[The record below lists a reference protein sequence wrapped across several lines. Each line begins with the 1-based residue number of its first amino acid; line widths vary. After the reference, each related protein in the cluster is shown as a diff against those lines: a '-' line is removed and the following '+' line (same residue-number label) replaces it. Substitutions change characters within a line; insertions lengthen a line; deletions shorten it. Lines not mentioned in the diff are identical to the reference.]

1 MNYRYPEHDIMTCF
15 DAIWSAK
22 KTMKP
27 IQFDV
32 AMLQLSDEKP
42 DVFDHSQ
49 FIPSPPLGIV
59 GGVDGGSELAQQ
71 FPKTVDVND
80 VIEVC
85 PNCGEWVEDFDGFGV
100 LTHEACGYCS
110 HPASLV
116 NEDGTCTCEVC
127 GQTFEPEGF

>member
-1 MNYRYPEHDIMTCF
+1 
-15 DAIWSAK
+15 
-22 KTMKP
+22 MKP

-80 VIEVC
+80 VIEVLC
-85 PNCGEWVEDFDGFGV
+85 PNCGECVIEVLCPDCGEWVEDFDGFRV
-100 LTHEACGYCS
+100 LIHEACGYCS
-110 HPASLV
+110 HPDSLV